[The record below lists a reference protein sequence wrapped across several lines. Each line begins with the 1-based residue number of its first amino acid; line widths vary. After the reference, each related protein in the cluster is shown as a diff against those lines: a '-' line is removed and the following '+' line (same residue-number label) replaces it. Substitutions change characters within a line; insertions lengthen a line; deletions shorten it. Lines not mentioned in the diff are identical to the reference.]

1 MGRKSPLTP
10 EQWAQVER
18 RHLIDGESIRALAKE
33 FGVDEAAIRRKINPQ
48 KSASVGPDKSAKSLK
63 ELAVSQVRAESTI
76 RDISAQISAL
86 SADRQQTFRDLKQS
100 LTNISGHL
108 ASAAE
113 YGAATAHR
121 LLGIAHGKV
130 AEIDDSTPL
139 TTEES
144 VASLKSIAVLT
155 KMGNESSD
163 IAINL
168 LRANKDAVDL
178 LNRRAVEP
186 QSSRRIE
193 EVKPGMDWV
202 YKALES
208 DEEEG

>member
-1 MGRKSPLTP
+1 MGRPSKLTDAQW
-10 EQWAQVER
+10 EQIGKRLLA
-18 RHLIDGESIRALAKE
+18 GESSASLARE
-33 FGVDEAAIRRKINPQ
+33 FGVSKAAISGRFSERTTKI
-48 KSASVGPDKSAKSLK
+48 KSVAN
-63 ELAVSQVRAESTI
+63 
-76 RDISAQISAL
+76 QIVETERAL
-86 SADRQQTFRDLKQS
+86 SFLNVSEQLAARSLADDLKA
-100 LTNISGHL
+100 ISDHL
-108 ASAAE
+108 AGAAR

-193 EVKPGMDWV
+193 EVKPGADWI

>member
-1 MGRKSPLTP
+1 MARPSKLTDA
-10 EQWAQVER
+10 QWESIGKRLLA
-18 RHLIDGESIRALAKE
+18 GESSAALARE
-33 FGVDEAAIRRKINPQ
+33 FGVSKAAISGRFSERTKRIKNV
-48 KSASVGPDKSAKSLK
+48 AN
-63 ELAVSQVRAESTI
+63 
-76 RDISAQISAL
+76 QIVDTERAL
-86 SADRQQTFRDLKQS
+86 SFLNVSEQLAARSLADDLKA
-100 LTNISGHL
+100 ISDHL
-108 ASAAE
+108 AGAARF
-113 YGAATAHR
+113 GAATAHR

-155 KMGNESSD
+155 KMGNESSE

-178 LNRRAVEP
+178 INRREVAP
-186 QSSRRIE
+186 QSSRKIE
-193 EVKPGMDWV
+193 EVKPGMDWL

-208 DEEEG
+208 DGEAS

>member
-1 MGRKSPLTP
+1 MGRPSKLTDAQW
-10 EQWAQVER
+10 EQIGKRLLA
-18 RHLIDGESIRALAKE
+18 GESSASLARE
-33 FGVDEAAIRRKINPQ
+33 FGVSKAAISGRFSERTQKI
-48 KSASVGPDKSAKSLK
+48 KTVAH
-63 ELAVSQVRAESTI
+63 
-76 RDISAQISAL
+76 QIVETERAL
-86 SADRQQTFRDLKQS
+86 SFLNVSEQLAARSLADDLKA
-100 LTNISGHL
+100 ISDHL
-108 ASAAE
+108 AGAAR

-139 TTEES
+139 TTDES